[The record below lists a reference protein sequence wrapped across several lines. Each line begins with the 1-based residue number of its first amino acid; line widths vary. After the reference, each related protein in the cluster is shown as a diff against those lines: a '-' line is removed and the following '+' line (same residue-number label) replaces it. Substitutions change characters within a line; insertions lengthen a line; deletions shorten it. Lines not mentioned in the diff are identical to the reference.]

1 MVFLELILM
10 MNSYNLFTIDFDV
23 TNWYLILFTIFIVIF
38 SVFIKLRNT
47 RKRRGIK
54 SIKNILLTGQPKA
67 GKSYTLSKLIE
78 SFQKN
83 KNIKIKGMLTNE
95 LTFAGTRVGIKI
107 KDIKKEEEELFA
119 IKFFKNDKYNPSNLK
134 TLGNYQIDTEALDRI
149 ALPIFNNLENCNLL
163 IIDEIGRME
172 LESEKFKKEIEK
184 VFNISKSENF
194 VILATVPI
202 KDDVN
207 FVEEL
212 KNRNDT
218 ELIELSRENRDDV
231 FKNIFNKIN
240 EYVS

>member
-1 MVFLELILM
+1 M